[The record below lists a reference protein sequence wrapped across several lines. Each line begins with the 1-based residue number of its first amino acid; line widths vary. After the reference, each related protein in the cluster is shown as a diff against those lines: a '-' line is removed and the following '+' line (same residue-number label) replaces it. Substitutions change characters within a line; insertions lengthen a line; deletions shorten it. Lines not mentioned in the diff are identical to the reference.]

1 MRKLLTISA
10 ALLLSACTSSQLH
23 SDALSKIETPS
34 KIDVSSKFEDIKHN
48 DIALRA
54 FLQAMPKGG
63 DLHNHLS
70 GAVYAESWIAWA
82 EEDGLCLDKAALRVH
97 FPTKDGC
104 GENTTVKA
112 ALSRNQALRNQL
124 IDNMSMRD
132 FTAGEG
138 WSGHDQFFRTFSVF
152 TALPSRAGDM
162 LAEASNRAG
171 LQNIA
176 YLELMVTKGL
186 FDRILP
192 LVGEIAL
199 SGDAEQD
206 YDTIMNSAFGK
217 QLPDILRQ
225 TKNEIDLAEARKTEI
240 LDCNTN
246 SPQPGCK
253 VIIRYLSQNV
263 RTLPSSAVL
272 AHMIFSW
279 HLLEQD
285 SRFVGINLV
294 APEDD
299 YIALRD
305 YDEHMQHIDYL
316 YKTLGPRNV
325 SLHAGEL
332 WLGLVQPKEL
342 RFHINDAIKV
352 GRAKRIG
359 HGTDIVFEN
368 NYQDLLK
375 HMARENILVE
385 ISLTSSEVILGVK
398 GSAHPYFL
406 YRDAGVPIAFSTDD
420 EGVSRIDLTHELM
433 KAVKDLGVSY
443 SELKQ
448 SQFDSLKYA
457 FVDDTTK
464 ANMIKQ
470 MEKRFVEFE
479 LSYF

>member
-1 MRKLLTISA
+1 MRKLLAILGTF
-10 ALLLSACTSSQLH
+10 LLSACTTTQL
-23 SDALSKIETPS
+23 SDDA
-34 KIDVSSKFEDIKHN
+34 SSKFEYIKHN

-54 FLQAMPKGG
+54 FLQSMPKGG

-70 GAVYAESWIAWA
+70 GAVYAENWITWA
-82 EEDGLCLDKAALRVH
+82 EEDGLCIDKADLRVY
-97 FPTKDGC
+97 FPLKIDC
-104 GENTTVKA
+104 GENATAKE
-112 ALSRNQALRNQL
+112 ALLGNQELRNLL
-124 IDNMSMRD
+124 IDKMSMRD
-132 FTAGEG
+132 FTAAEG

-152 TALPSRAGDM
+152 TALPSRVGDM
-162 LAEASNRAG
+162 LAEVSNRAG

-176 YLELMVTKGL
+176 YLELMITKGL

-192 LVGEIAL
+192 LVGGIVL
-199 SGDAEQD
+199 SGDVERD
-206 YDTIMNSAFGK
+206 YNSIMSSEFGE

-225 TKNEIDLAEARKTEI
+225 TQREIDLAEARRSE
-240 LDCNTN
+240 LLGCNTN
-246 SPQPGCK
+246 SPKPGCK
-253 VIIRYLSQNV
+253 VVIRYLSQNI

-272 AHMIFSW
+272 AHMIYSW
-279 HLLEQD
+279 HLLGQD

-305 YDEHMQHIDYL
+305 YDEHMQHINYL
-316 YKTLGPRNV
+316 YNALGPRNV

-375 HMARENILVE
+375 HMAKENILVE
-385 ISLTSSEVILGVK
+385 ISLTSSDVILGVK
-398 GSAHPYFL
+398 GSAHPYFI

-433 KAVKDLGVSY
+433 KAVRDLGVSY

-448 SQFDSLKYA
+448 SQFDSLQYA
-457 FVDDTTK
+457 FVDEVTK
-464 ANMIKQ
+464 AKMIKDL
-470 MEKRFVEFE
+470 EKRFAEFE
-479 LSYF
+479 QSF

>member
-1 MRKLLTISA
+1 MRQLLAISG
-10 ALLLSACTSSQLH
+10 ALLLSACTTTQLRM
-23 SDALSKIETPS
+23 DAS
-34 KIDVSSKFEDIKHN
+34 VKFEDIKHQ

-82 EEDGLCLDKAALRVH
+82 EEDGLCLN
-97 FPTKDGC
+97 KDVLKVLYPLGTDC
-104 GENTTVKA
+104 GENPTVKA
-112 ALSRNQALRNQL
+112 ALLGNQALRNQL

-132 FTAGEG
+132 FTSGDG

-162 LAEASNRAG
+162 LAEVSNRAG

-186 FDRILP
+186 FDHILP
-192 LVGEIAL
+192 LVGGITL
-199 SGDAEQD
+199 SGDVEQD
-206 YDTIMNSAFGK
+206 YDTIMNSEFGK
-217 QLPDILRQ
+217 ALPDILRQ
-225 TKNEIDLAEARKTEI
+225 TQRDIDLAEARRSE
-240 LDCNTN
+240 LLGCNTN
-246 SPQPGCK
+246 SPMRGCK

-305 YDEHMQHIDYL
+305 YDEHMQHINHL
-316 YKTLGPRNV
+316 YTILGPRNV

-342 RFHINDAIKV
+342 RHHINDAIKI

-359 HGTDIVFEN
+359 HGTDIIFEN
-368 NYQDLLK
+368 NYQSLLK
-375 HMARENILVE
+375 HMAKENILVE
-385 ISLTSSEVILGVK
+385 INLTSSEVILGVK

-433 KAVKDLGVSY
+433 KAVRDLGISY

-457 FVDDTTK
+457 FVDEVTK
-464 ANMIKQ
+464 VKMIKE
-470 MEKRFVEFE
+470 MEIHFEEFE
-479 LSYF
+479 KSF